1 MEKTAEVAKRPRAS
15 LRKKIILAVSAI
27 LAVALLWCSFTGVFS
42 LFIQAE
48 SALRSSLNTQAKTG
62 EAAALSYAQALGTD
76 ASQLTGEQIYRV
88 AGIVSSDSVRVVV
101 VNVKTGEAVSDGSVD
116 SSFFRAFAQT
126 SGSKFYSSTG
136 SKDYRRLAAR
146 CIEGTDWNVI
156 VCSTDSSYMS
166 FPLIIMAIFAGII
179 ALAFVVNTLII
190 SRVVNRFMNT
200 VDKIQSKISAMAKGD
215 LSGERIEVRSN
226 DELGSLAES
235 VNTMADSTN
244 AIIKDIGS
252 TAARIS
258 AKDLCAAP
266 AADYMGDYAPIK
278 TSLCGIIAS
287 LSDVVGQLGS
297 SGRQVDMHSKQMSEN
312 SQSLSAAA
320 AEQEDTVRALNAG
333 VLEISDKISVNAEN
347 ATKAHAL
354 AEDSMSI
361 VNAGNEKM
369 TQMLGAMEEI
379 SSTSSE
385 IAKIIHTIEDISFQT
400 NILALNASIEAARAG
415 EAGKGFAV
423 VAGEVGDLA
432 NKTAQAAKNTSSL
445 INSSIKSVKNG
456 ALIAN
461 ETAEMLAK
469 IVEETQSTTEVIGM
483 IAAASEEQAASAKDI
498 TQSMSRI
505 SESVSR
511 TNRSAEEC
519 ARSAGMLSEESGI
532 LLGMVSGFRLNDKQ
546 PAPAPAPKAEKPAPA
561 PKADKP
567 APAPKV
573 EKPAPTPKVEKLA
586 PAPKVEKPAPTPKV
600 AKPAPAPKAE
610 KPAPAP
616 KVEKPAPAPAPKVE
630 KPAPASKA
638 AKPAPAPKVEKPAP
652 APKAAKPAP
661 AAGAV
666 KPAPAFKPTATVP
679 SHAAETPAAPKRT
692 IVLDDDKY

>member
-101 VNVKTGEAVSDGSVD
+101 VNAKTGEAVSDGSVD

-320 AEQEDTVRALNAG
+320 AEQEDTVRALDAG

-456 ALIAN
+456 AHIAN

-483 IAAASEEQAASAKDI
+483 IAAASEEQAASAKNI

-546 PAPAPAPKAEKPAPA
+546 PAPAPKAEKPAPAPKVEKPAPAPKVEKPAPAPKAEKPAPA
-561 PKADKP
+561 PKA
-567 APAPKV
+567 
-573 EKPAPTPKVEKLA
+573 
-586 PAPKVEKPAPTPKV
+586 

-616 KVEKPAPAPAPKVE
+616 KVEKPAPT
-630 KPAPASKA
+630 
-638 AKPAPAPKVEKPAP
+638 
-652 APKAAKPAP
+652 PKAAKPAP

>member
-1 MEKTAEVAKRPRAS
+1 MEKTTEAAKRPRAS

-42 LFIQAE
+42 LFLQAE
-48 SALRSSLNTQAKTG
+48 NALRSSLSSQAKTG

-76 ASQLTGEQIYRV
+76 VSQLTGEQIYRV
-88 AGIVSSDSVRVVV
+88 AGIVAGDSVRVVV
-101 VNVKTGEAVSDGSVD
+101 INAKTGEAVSDGSVD
-116 SSFFRAFAQT
+116 AAFFRTFAQ
-126 SGSKFYSSTG
+126 SEGSRFYSSTG
-136 SKDYRRLAAR
+136 SSDYRRIAAR
-146 CIEGTDWNVI
+146 CIDGTDGWNVL
-156 VCSTDSSYMS
+156 VCSTDKSYMS
-166 FPLIIMAIFAGII
+166 FPLIIMAVFAGII

-215 LSGERIEVRSN
+215 LSGARIEVRTN
-226 DELGSLAES
+226 DELGALAES

-266 AADYMGDYAPIK
+266 TADYMGDYAPIK
-278 TSLCGIIAS
+278 TSLCGIISS

-320 AEQEDTVRALNAG
+320 SEQEDTVRALNAG
-333 VLEISDKISVNAEN
+333 VLEISDKISANAEN

-354 AEDSMSI
+354 AEDSMRI

-432 NKTAQAAKNTSSL
+432 NKTAEAAKSTTTL

-461 ETAEMLAK
+461 ETAEMLGK
-469 IVEETQSTTEVIGM
+469 IVDETQSTTEVIGK
-483 IAAASEEQAASAKDI
+483 IAAASEEQAASAKEI

-511 TNRSAEEC
+511 TNRSAEDC
-519 ARSAGMLSEESGI
+519 ARSAGVLSEESGI
-532 LLGMVSGFRLNDKQ
+532 LLGMVSGFKLSGK
-546 PAPAPAPKAEKPAPA
+546 PAPKVE
-561 PKADKP
+561 KP

-573 EKPAPTPKVEKLA
+573 EKPAPAPKAVTPA
-586 PAPKVEKPAPTPKV
+586 PAPKVEKS
-600 AKPAPAPKAE
+600 APAPKAE

-616 KVEKPAPAPAPKVE
+616 KVEKPAPAP
-630 KPAPASKA
+630 KA
-638 AKPAPAPKVEKPAP
+638 VKPAPAPKVEKPAP
-652 APKAAKPAP
+652 KAVKPAP
-661 AAGAV
+661 APKVVKPAPASKAV
-666 KPAPAFKPTATVP
+666 TPAPAFKPTAPAPAHT
-679 SHAAETPAAPKRT
+679 AEKPAAPRRT

>member
-76 ASQLTGEQIYRV
+76 VSQLTGEQIYRV
-88 AGIVSSDSVRVVV
+88 AGIISSDSVRVVV
-101 VNVKTGEAVSDGSVD
+101 INAKTGEAVSDGNVD
-116 SSFFRAFAQT
+116 SAFFRTFAQT

-146 CIEGTDWNVI
+146 CIEGTDGWNVI
-156 VCSTDSSYMS
+156 VCSTDNSYMS

-190 SRVVNRFMNT
+190 SGVVNRFMNT

-215 LSGERIEVRSN
+215 LSGEHIEVRSN

-266 AADYMGDYAPIK
+266 TADYMGDYAPIK

-320 AEQEDTVRALNAG
+320 SEQEDTVRALNAG
-333 VLEISDKISVNAEN
+333 VLEISEKISANAEN

-432 NKTAQAAKNTSSL
+432 NKTAEAAKSTTSL

-469 IVEETQSTTEVIGM
+469 IVDETQSTTEVIGR

-519 ARSAGMLSEESGI
+519 ARSAGVLSEESGV
-532 LLGMVSGFRLNDKQ
+532 LLGMVSGFKLNDKQ
-546 PAPAPAPKAEKPAPA
+546 PAPKAEK
-561 PKADKP
+561 
-567 APAPKV
+567 
-573 EKPAPTPKVEKLA
+573 
-586 PAPKVEKPAPTPKV
+586 
-600 AKPAPAPKAE
+600 PAPKAE

-616 KVEKPAPAPAPKVE
+616 KVEKPAPAP
-630 KPAPASKA
+630 
-638 AKPAPAPKVEKPAP
+638 KVEKPAP
-652 APKAAKPAP
+652 APKAEKPAP
-661 AAGAV
+661 APKAEKPAPAPKAVKPAPKAAPASGAV
-666 KPAPAFKPTATVP
+666 KPAPAFRPTAAVP
-679 SHAAETPAAPKRT
+679 SHTVEKPAEHKR

>member
-101 VNVKTGEAVSDGSVD
+101 VNAKTGEAVSDGND
-116 SSFFRAFAQT
+116 DLSFFRAFAQT

-320 AEQEDTVRALNAG
+320 AEQEDTVRALDAG

-483 IAAASEEQAASAKDI
+483 IAAASEEQAASAKNI

-519 ARSAGMLSEESGI
+519 ARSAGMLSDESGI

-546 PAPAPAPKAEKPAPA
+546 PAPAPKAAKPTPAPKAEKPAPA
-561 PKADKP
+561 P
-567 APAPKV
+567 APKV
-573 EKPAPTPKVEKLA
+573 E
-586 PAPKVEKPAPTPKV
+586 
-600 AKPAPAPKAE
+600 KPAPAPKAE

-616 KVEKPAPAPAPKVE
+616 KVEKPAPAPKAAKPAPAPKVE
-630 KPAPASKA
+630 
-638 AKPAPAPKVEKPAP
+638 KPAPAPKVEKPAP

>member
-62 EAAALSYAQALGTD
+62 ESAALSYAQALGTD
-76 ASQLTGEQIYRV
+76 VSQLTGEQIYSV

-101 VNVKTGEAVSDGSVD
+101 INAKTGEAASDGNVD
-116 SSFFRAFAQT
+116 SAFFRTFAQT

-136 SKDYRRLAAR
+136 SDEYRRLAAR
-146 CIEGTDWNVI
+146 CIEGTDGWNVI
-156 VCSTDSSYMS
+156 VCSTDNSYMS

-190 SRVVNRFMNT
+190 SGVVNRFMNM

-215 LSGERIEVRSN
+215 LSGEHIEVRSN

-266 AADYMGDYAPIK
+266 TADYMGDYAPIK
-278 TSLCGIIAS
+278 TSLCGIITS

-320 AEQEDTVRALNAG
+320 SEQEDTVRALNAG
-333 VLEISDKISVNAEN
+333 VLEISEKISANAEN

-432 NKTAQAAKNTSSL
+432 NKTAEAAKNTTSL

-469 IVEETQSTTEVIGM
+469 IVDETQSTTEVIGR

-498 TQSMSRI
+498 TQGMSRI

-519 ARSAGMLSEESGI
+519 ARSAGVLSEESGI
-532 LLGMVSGFRLNDKQ
+532 LLGMVSGFKLNDK
-546 PAPAPAPKAEKPAPA
+546 A
-561 PKADKP
+561 
-567 APAPKV
+567 
-573 EKPAPTPKVEKLA
+573 
-586 PAPKVEKPAPTPKV
+586 
-600 AKPAPAPKAE
+600 PAPAPKAE

-616 KVEKPAPAPAPKVE
+616 KVEKPASAPKT
-630 KPAPASKA
+630 
-638 AKPAPAPKVEKPAP
+638 EKPAP
-652 APKAAKPAP
+652 APKAEKPAP
-661 AAGAV
+661 APKAV
-666 KPAPAFKPTATVP
+666 KPRSAPKAEKLAPAPKAEKPAPAFRPTAAVP
-679 SHAAETPAAPKRT
+679 SHTVEKPAEHKR

>member
-48 SALRSSLNTQAKTG
+48 NALRSSLNTQAKTG

-76 ASQLTGEQIYRV
+76 ASQLTGAQIYSV
-88 AGIVSSDSVRVVV
+88 AGIVSSDSVRVVI
-101 VNVKTGEAVSDGSVD
+101 VNAKTGEAVSDGND
-116 SSFFRAFAQT
+116 DLSFFRAFAQT

-179 ALAFVVNTLII
+179 ALAFIVNTLII

-226 DELGSLAES
+226 DELGSLADS

-266 AADYMGDYAPIK
+266 TADYMGDYAPIK
-278 TSLCGIIAS
+278 TSLCGIITS

-432 NKTAQAAKNTSSL
+432 NKTAEAAKNTSSL

-483 IAAASEEQAASAKDI
+483 IAAASEEQAASAKNI

-519 ARSAGMLSEESGI
+519 ASSAAVLSDESGI

-546 PAPAPAPKAEKPAPA
+546 HAPKAEKPAPA
-561 PKADKP
+561 P
-567 APAPKV
+567 
-573 EKPAPTPKVEKLA
+573 
-586 PAPKVEKPAPTPKV
+586 
-600 AKPAPAPKAE
+600 
-610 KPAPAP
+610 
-616 KVEKPAPAPAPKVE
+616 
-630 KPAPASKA
+630 KA

-652 APKAAKPAP
+652 APKAEKPAPAPKAEKPAPAPKAEKPAPAPKAAKPAPAPKVEKPAPAPKAEKPAPAPKAEKPAPAPKAEKPAPAPKAEKPAP

-679 SHAAETPAAPKRT
+679 SHAAEKPAAPKRT

>member
-101 VNVKTGEAVSDGSVD
+101 VNAKTGEAVSDGND
-116 SSFFRAFAQT
+116 DLSFFRAFAQT

-266 AADYMGDYAPIK
+266 TADYMGDYAPIK

-320 AEQEDTVRALNAG
+320 AEQEDTVRALDAG

-546 PAPAPAPKAEKPAPA
+546 PAPAPKAAKPAPTPKAEKPAPAPKAEKPSPAPKAEKPAPA
-561 PKADKP
+561 PKVDKP

-573 EKPAPTPKVEKLA
+573 EKPAP
-586 PAPKVEKPAPTPKV
+586 APKVEKPAPAPK
-600 AKPAPAPKAE
+600 AEKPAPAPKAE

-616 KVEKPAPAPAPKVE
+616 KVDKPSPAPK
-630 KPAPASKA
+630 A
-638 AKPAPAPKVEKPAP
+638 AKPAP